1 MIHESAIVS
10 KNAEISSD
18 IQVGVNCLIGDNVK
32 IGKKCILKDN
42 VRIVGNT
49 TIGTGNIFFSNSVI
63 GEIPQDKKY
72 HGENTKLI
80 IGDGNTFR
88 EFVTINTGTLSG
100 GGKTIIGSNNWVM
113 SYVHIAHDCN
123 IGNSN
128 TFANCTQ
135 LAGHVNVQNNTIL
148 GGFTGIH
155 QFCTIGSYSITGISS
170 VILKDVFPFTKV
182 MGNRAKLFGLNHEGI
197 KRAEFNNLEVLDIKD
212 TYKKFF
218 NSSLTYD
225 EAKQTIKN
233 IKNSK
238 ISDIILS
245 FIDISCKGIVR

>member
-1 MIHESAIVS
+1 
-10 KNAEISSD
+10 
-18 IQVGVNCLIGDNVK
+18 
-32 IGKKCILKDN
+32 
-42 VRIVGNT
+42 
-49 TIGTGNIFFSNSVI
+49 
-63 GEIPQDKKY
+63 
-72 HGENTKLI
+72 
-80 IGDGNTFR
+80 
-88 EFVTINTGTLSG
+88 
-100 GGKTIIGSNNWVM
+100 M
-113 SYVHIAHDCN
+113 S
-123 IGNSN
+123 
-128 TFANCTQ
+128 
-135 LAGHVNVQNNTIL
+135 IL

-212 TYKKFF
+212 IYKKFF
-218 NSSLTYD
+218 NSSLTYQ

-245 FIDISCKGIVR
+245 FIDISSKGIVR

>member
-18 IQVGVNCLIGDNVK
+18 IQIGVNCLIGDNVK

-100 GGKTIIGSNNWVM
+100 GGKQLLDLIIGLCLM
-113 SYVHIAHDCN
+113 FILLMIA
-123 IGNSN
+123 
-128 TFANCTQ
+128 
-135 LAGHVNVQNNTIL
+135 IL
-148 GGFTGIH
+148 G
-155 QFCTIGSYSITGISS
+155 
-170 VILKDVFPFTKV
+170 ILIPLQIV
-182 MGNRAKLFGLNHEGI
+182 LN
-197 KRAEFNNLEVLDIKD
+197 
-212 TYKKFF
+212 
-218 NSSLTYD
+218 
-225 EAKQTIKN
+225 
-233 IKNSK
+233 
-238 ISDIILS
+238 
-245 FIDISCKGIVR
+245 